1 MLNIINPGTKTLR
14 ISCPTKRKEGITE
27 YEQIKSKIKKTT
39 IKYGTAIS
47 TYHFI
52 FHTPIDGVS
61 AGLGAC
67 LLYTSPSPRDLSTSR
82 MPSSA

>member
-39 IKYGTAIS
+39 IKYGSIIS
-47 TYHFI
+47 TYHE
-52 FHTPIDGVS
+52 
-61 AGLGAC
+61 
-67 LLYTSPSPRDLSTSR
+67 
-82 MPSSA
+82 